1 MKLTFFGAAREVGR
15 SAILVESED
24 EKILLDCG
32 IKMKKN
38 EEFPLIENSEIK
50 KLTKVVLSHA
60 HLDHSGYLPALYAAG
75 YEGKVYMTKPTRDL
89 IQLLLADALKIQ
101 KEWSPYN
108 KSDVDALLKNI
119 EILEYNQLSKDK
131 IIRFQNA
138 GHILGSAMTEIFL
151 EGKKLLYTGD
161 INLRSSRLL
170 SGCKTGMEADFLII
184 ESTYGGKEDLHVPTK
199 EATTEFISKIREV
212 QQEGGKILIP
222 TFAVGRGQEI
232 LFTLEN
238 HLKSGL
244 MEETTI
250 FLDGMVKK
258 ALKIYRH
265 NAIYLKKEVQRRIL
279 SGDDDPF
286 KSDFYKFPKTKSK
299 REVFQSKKAIILSTS
314 GMMTG
319 GPVMGYLEKM
329 ADDEKNILIIV
340 GYQSEGSPGRKLLE
354 GEKKLRYKEKI
365 IDVKMRVWSSPF
377 SAHSDHKELVQFV
390 RSMKSLKKVFV
401 VHGERERLFD
411 LAEAV
416 KSKNTESFIPHLKE
430 SFEL

>member
-1 MKLTFFGAAREVGR
+1 LKITFLGAAREVGR
-15 SAILVESED
+15 SAILVESEG

-108 KSDVDALLKNI
+108 KSDIDALLKNI

-131 IIRFQNA
+131 KIRFQNA

-151 EGKKLLYTGD
+151 EGRKLLYTGD

-170 SGCKTGMEADFLII
+170 NGCKTGVEADFLII
-184 ESTYGGKEDLHVPTK
+184 ESTYGGKGDVHIPTK
-199 EATTEFISKIREV
+199 EATNEFISKINEV
-212 QQEGGKILIP
+212 QKEGGKILIP
-222 TFAVGRGQEI
+222 TFAIGRGQEI

-238 HLKSGL
+238 HLKSGV
-244 MEETTI
+244 MEKTPI

-279 SGDDDPF
+279 AGDDDPF
-286 KSDFYKFPKTKSK
+286 KSEFYKFPKTKSK
-299 REVFQSKKAIILSTS
+299 KEVFQSKKAIILATS

-319 GPVMGYLEKM
+319 GPVMKYLEKL
-329 ADDEKNILIIV
+329 AGDEKNMLIIV
-340 GYQSEGSPGRKLLE
+340 GYQSEGSIGRKLLE
-354 GEKKLRYKEKI
+354 GEKKLKYKDKI
-365 IDVKMRVWSSPF
+365 IDVKMRVWNSPF
-377 SAHSDHKELVQFV
+377 SAHSDHKELVQFA
-390 RSMKSLKKVFV
+390 RSMKNLKKAFI
-401 VHGERERLFD
+401 VHGEEERLFD
-411 LAEAV
+411 LAEDI
-416 KSKNTESFIPHLKE
+416 KSKNTEVFIPHLKE
-430 SFEL
+430 SFEV